1 MMARRWSA
9 GAASLAEVGIDA
21 VALSLRSALGFEA
34 TPRGRVSYPT
44 TSHLVRGRPDWTST
58 ALRVGAGSER
68 HLPGGWPGAILA
80 PSISAA
86 RCRRASRQDA
96 GAPSHTIF
104 SQPLRI
110 AAARVGGGEIGIS
123 GK

>member
-1 MMARRWSA
+1 MRWLFLFVRRSVSRRRRE
-9 GAASLAEVGIDA
+9 AAY
-21 VALSLRSALGFEA
+21 R
-34 TPRGRVSYPT
+34 TPPHPIWFADDRIGLP
-44 TSHLVRGRPDWTST
+44 
-58 ALRVGAGSER
+58 LRVGASER